1 MPQGSDT
8 HDEIVRLRTA
18 LAASEARVERLARDV
33 ALFRSVAETVPI
45 GIVLTDADGRIV
57 YGNAVLEAMVRH
69 EVLRSPDADSY
80 GEWEAYHADGRRVE
94 SHEYPLARILREGL
108 DRCELDVH
116 YARGDGSRFWMR
128 IIGQPV
134 TNEAGM
140 MTGAIVATIDIDAEV
155 RLRTEQ
161 SAMIAE
167 LNHRVRNAFRVSQS
181 IIDRILRLD
190 RDDDALAER
199 IDTRLKAYAN
209 AHTSL
214 ERSDWSRQPIS
225 KVARDAL
232 DSIEADRISMSG
244 PDLIVPARTALSLAM
259 AFYELARNAA
269 EHGAL
274 ANDHGAI
281 ELTWGLQTD
290 GRTEERWFIR
300 WRETGGPQPSSQ
312 REAGFG
318 TFVTQRALALE
329 TSGTVTVDYSPPGLD
344 WLLIMPPPFAA
355 GPRN

>member
-1 MPQGSDT
+1 MPQGADA
-8 HDEIVRLRTA
+8 HDEIARLRMA
-18 LAASEARVERLARDV
+18 LAASEAQVERLARDV

-69 EVLRSPDADSY
+69 RVYHSPDADSY
-80 GEWEAYHADGRRVE
+80 GEWEAYHADGRRVQ

-134 TNEAGM
+134 TNESGG

-155 RLRTEQ
+155 RLRTDQ

-181 IIDRILRLD
+181 IVDRIIRLD
-190 RDDDALAER
+190 RNDNALAER

-209 AHTSL
+209 AHTRL
-214 ERSDWSRQPIS
+214 ERTDWSRQPLS
-225 KVARDAL
+225 AVAREVLEA
-232 DSIEADRISMSG
+232 IPADRIAISG
-244 PDLIVPARTALSLAM
+244 PDLIVPARTALSLAL
-259 AFYELARNAA
+259 AFHELARNAA

-274 ANDHGAI
+274 VDDRGAV
-281 ELTWGLQTD
+281 ELTWGTRAVS
-290 GRTEERWFIR
+290 GGAEHWFIR
-300 WRETGGPQPSSQ
+300 WREIGGPPPQSP
-312 REAGFG
+312 RDAGFG

-329 TSGTVTVDYSPPGLD
+329 TSGKVTVDYSPSGLA
-344 WLLIMPPPFAA
+344 WMLIMPPPFAA
-355 GPRN
+355 GPST